1 MPQFAPTRSAN
12 AVKAGSAATADKTG
26 VTAASLTR
34 SNQQYA
40 VLAEQYDALTPR
52 LEPLR
57 REAHALLNLRA
68 GDTVMDVGCGTGK
81 SLAAL
86 SHAVGVGGHVIAVE
100 PCAPMISQ
108 ARERQA
114 RESLANVQLIEAQI
128 EAVTAHVAPH
138 SVDAFLLMFT
148 HDVLQSEAAISA
160 LLRIAKPG
168 ARFALTG
175 GKFFRGPLAL
185 LNPWVKWR
193 QQPYCTTF
201 ANYDAPWRQLFA
213 TRGVTGTHW
222 QARYGGI
229 AYIAGARGAQAS
241 TDESAEEAAET
252 KRAAFA

>member
-1 MPQFAPTRSAN
+1 MTLPDFAPSRRAN
-12 AVKAGSAATADKTG
+12 ANKA
-26 VTAASLTR
+26 AASLSR

-40 VLAEQYDALTPR
+40 VLAQQYDALTPR

-57 REAHALLNLRA
+57 REAHALLGLRA

-86 SHAVGVGGHVIAVE
+86 SHTVGVGGHVIAVE
-100 PCAPMISQ
+100 PCAPMIAQ

-114 RESLANVQLIEAQI
+114 DDGLANVRLIEAQI

-160 LLRIAKPG
+160 LLHIAAPG

-201 ANYDAPWRQLFA
+201 ANYDAPWRRLFA
-213 TRGVTGTHW
+213 ARGMTAMHW

-229 AYIAGARGAQAS
+229 AYIAGARTAVVES
-241 TDESAEEAAET
+241 TET
-252 KRAAFA
+252 KRTTFA

>member
-1 MPQFAPTRSAN
+1 MPHFAPPRSEN
-12 AVKAGSAATADKTG
+12 AATAGTAG
-26 VTAASLTR
+26 AAAASLTR

-40 VLAEQYDALTPR
+40 ALARRYDALTPR

-57 REAHALLNLRA
+57 REAHGLLDLSV
-68 GDTVMDVGCGTGK
+68 GDSVMDVGCGTGK

-86 SHAVGVGGHVIAVE
+86 SQAVGSGGQVIAVE
-100 PCAPMISQ
+100 PCAPMIRL

-114 RESLANVQLIEAQI
+114 DSDLANVRLIEAQI
-128 EAVTAHVAPH
+128 EAVSAHVAAR

-148 HDVLQSEAAISA
+148 HDVLQSDAAINA
-160 LLRIAKPG
+160 LLRLAKPG

-201 ANYDAPWRQLFA
+201 ANYDAPWRRLFA
-213 TRGVTGTHW
+213 THGMTATHW

-229 AYIAGARGAQAS
+229 AYIAGARLA
-241 TDESAEEAAET
+241 DELSAEAATET
-252 KRAAFA
+252 KRAAST

>member
-1 MPQFAPTRSAN
+1 MPHFVPSRSAD
-12 AVKAGSAATADKTG
+12 AGLPD
-26 VTAASLTR
+26 ASLNR

-40 VLAEQYDALTPR
+40 VLAGQYDMLTPR

-57 REAHALLNLRA
+57 REAHALLNLRV
-68 GDTVMDVGCGTGK
+68 GDTVIDVGCGTGK

-86 SHAVGVGGHVIAVE
+86 SLTVGVGGRVIAVE
-100 PCAPMISQ
+100 PCAPKIAL
-108 ARERQA
+108 ARERQT
-114 RESLANVQLIEAQI
+114 RERLANVQLIETQI
-128 EAVTAHVAPH
+128 EAATAHIKAH

-148 HDVLQSEAAISA
+148 HDVLQSGAAISA

-201 ANYDAPWRQLFA
+201 ANYDAPWRRLFG
-213 TRGVTGTHW
+213 TRSVTDTRW
-222 QARYGGI
+222 QARYASI
-229 AYIAGARGAQAS
+229 AYIAGARVAS
-241 TDESAEEAAET
+241 ELLMEDATET

>member
-1 MPQFAPTRSAN
+1 MTMPHFAPPRSRN
-12 AVKAGSAATADKTG
+12 VTTA
-26 VTAASLTR
+26 AASLSR

-40 VLAEQYDALTPR
+40 VLAGQYDALTPR

-86 SHAVGVGGHVIAVE
+86 SQAVGVGGHVIAVE
-100 PCAPMISQ
+100 PCTPMLLQ

-114 RESLANVQLIEAQI
+114 HDGLANVRLIEAQI
-128 EAVTAHVAPH
+128 EAVTAHVAAH

-148 HDVLQSEAAISA
+148 HDVLQSDAAISA
-160 LLRIAKPG
+160 LLRLAKPG

-175 GKFFRGPLAL
+175 GKYFRGPLAL

-201 ANYDAPWRQLFA
+201 ANYDSPWRPLFA
-213 TRGVTGTHW
+213 APGMTATHW
-222 QARYGGI
+222 QARYCGI
-229 AYIAGARGAQAS
+229 AYIAGARLEAEVHAS
-241 TDESAEEAAET
+241 AET
-252 KRAAFA
+252 KHAAFA

>member
-1 MPQFAPTRSAN
+1 MPHFVSPRSTNAGTAP
-12 AVKAGSAATADKTG
+12 
-26 VTAASLTR
+26 ASLTR

-40 VLAEQYDALTPR
+40 ELAGQYDALTPR

-86 SHAVGVGGHVIAVE
+86 SQAVGVGGHVIAVE
-100 PCAPMISQ
+100 PCAPMMAK
-108 ARERQA
+108 ARERQ
-114 RESLANVQLIEAQI
+114 SHDNLANVRLIEAQI

-160 LLRIAKPG
+160 LLRVANPG
-168 ARFALTG
+168 AWFVLTG

-201 ANYDAPWRQLFA
+201 ANYDAPWRRLFA
-213 TRGVTGTHW
+213 MPAMTATHW

-229 AYIAGARGAQAS
+229 AYIAGGRLA
-241 TDESAEEAAET
+241 DEVATYDIGET
-252 KRAAFA
+252 KRAHFA